1 MFRLYFRKNPPFSCK
16 FSLKKT
22 FYFRFIKD
30 CFNFFQN
37 ILQENIMSKH
47 IKLAKIMDLMTIYC
61 EKHIFLRFSRVMPK
75 QVLNH
80 LNCEYS
86 TERQGPFAAIS
97 AKIDLFLAN
106 LGLKN
111 HYFIDYQKLSKLVFL
126 TTIENILQK
135 KLCLNTQDSLKLS
148 FFLP

>member
-1 MFRLYFRKNPPFSCK
+1 
-16 FSLKKT
+16 
-22 FYFRFIKD
+22 
-30 CFNFFQN
+30 
-37 ILQENIMSKH
+37 MSKH

-86 TERQGPFAAIS
+86 TERLGPFAAIS

-106 LGLKN
+106 LGLKS
-111 HYFIDYQKLSKLVFL
+111 HYFIDYQKLSKLVFFNDNRKYFTEEIMSKHTRFAEIIVFL
-126 TTIENILQK
+126 TINGQK
-135 KLCLNTQDSLKLS
+135 TPVFDVVVN
-148 FFLP
+148 FFYADVKSS

>member
-1 MFRLYFRKNPPFSCK
+1 
-16 FSLKKT
+16 
-22 FYFRFIKD
+22 
-30 CFNFFQN
+30 
-37 ILQENIMSKH
+37 MSKH

-86 TERQGPFAAIS
+86 TERLGPFAAIS

-106 LGLKN
+106 LGLKS
-111 HYFIDYQKLSKLVFL
+111 HYFIDYQKLSKLVFFNDNRKYF
-126 TTIENILQK
+126 TEEIMSKHTRFAEIIVFFDHK
-135 KLCLNTQDSLKLS
+135 RPKNTCFRRCRE
-148 FFLP
+148 FFLRRC